1 MTIKGEYMDAVS
13 NKQYYKLA
21 DILIRNLVDNFDF
34 KSISDLGTFLC
45 DVDDLG
51 VSVKLNS
58 DDCQKLGKNLLISSY
73 YNHPDITNA
82 LALQIAC
89 LERDNDY
96 QTIANMTETAVN
108 LNSDVVLN
116 NIAYANFKLNKLKKA
131 FELQKKILKMNNS
144 NDNIIFS
151 YNLMLYDLFVNG
163 YSSHHQ
169 IQGFLNALINDDLF
183 DYESAIVLAI
193 FFDDYEFVEK
203 HLDYFNKTFL
213 YEDNIKKIINNYLSL
228 QIKPKIN
235 EIANIL
241 EPKTY
246 YENNFYLTK

>member
-1 MTIKGEYMDAVS
+1 MLWWLNVISFCSLSE
-13 NKQYYKLA
+13 NKK
-21 DILIRNLVDNFDF
+21 D
-34 KSISDLGTFLC
+34 
-45 DVDDLG
+45 
-51 VSVKLNS
+51 
-58 DDCQKLGKNLLISSY
+58 LLITIFKTTINRGFAY
-73 YNHPDITNA
+73 MANPR
-82 LALQIAC
+82 
-89 LERDNDY
+89 ER
-96 QTIANMTETAVN
+96 IGV
-108 LNSDVVLN
+108 
-116 NIAYANFKLNKLKKA
+116 
-131 FELQKKILKMNNS
+131 KILKMNNL

-228 QIKPKIN
+228 QIKPKTN

>member
-1 MTIKGEYMDAVS
+1 M
-13 NKQYYKLA
+13 
-21 DILIRNLVDNFDF
+21 
-34 KSISDLGTFLC
+34 
-45 DVDDLG
+45 
-51 VSVKLNS
+51 
-58 DDCQKLGKNLLISSY
+58 
-73 YNHPDITNA
+73 
-82 LALQIAC
+82 
-89 LERDNDY
+89 
-96 QTIANMTETAVN
+96 
-108 LNSDVVLN
+108 
-116 NIAYANFKLNKLKKA
+116 KKA

>member
-1 MTIKGEYMDAVS
+1 
-13 NKQYYKLA
+13 
-21 DILIRNLVDNFDF
+21 
-34 KSISDLGTFLC
+34 
-45 DVDDLG
+45 
-51 VSVKLNS
+51 
-58 DDCQKLGKNLLISSY
+58 
-73 YNHPDITNA
+73 
-82 LALQIAC
+82 
-89 LERDNDY
+89 
-96 QTIANMTETAVN
+96 
-108 LNSDVVLN
+108 
-116 NIAYANFKLNKLKKA
+116 
-131 FELQKKILKMNNS
+131 MNNL

-235 EIANIL
+235 EIAIIL